1 MVSRE
6 KKQMINLA
14 SKETCT
20 GCTACVNVCVYNAI
34 EIVQDCNGFLYPII
48 NENECVG
55 CGLCEKRCPVL
66 SPLSFDNAITPRAFA
81 LWSVPDRT
89 VSSSGGAFSAFARKI
104 LDNGGIVFGA
114 AFDEKLRCHHIK
126 VDKLEELPPLRGS
139 KYVQSELDGVFL
151 EVKDCLKN
159 GQQVLFTGTPCQI
172 AGLYAYLHKDYD
184 NLLTLDLACHGTPS
198 NAVFQSYLSKLRT
211 LKKCKISSFEFRRRN
226 GWGIAPSI
234 SDRGKLIPIF
244 DIENVYMCAF
254 EKAALFRQ
262 SCYICPF
269 AKLPRVGDCSI
280 ADFWG
285 IGRHGKPFKHNVLRG
300 VSLVLVNNARG
311 MDAIMKLENVFREER
326 TLEESLVENLNIIH
340 PSPLHPQR
348 NEIIQ
353 SFLNPHKSLK
363 DISKEYHLLDNSLK
377 GRIKKY
383 ASKYHLFDFA
393 KIVYDKYRTL

>member
-1 MVSRE
+1 MVE
-6 KKQMINLA
+6 
-14 SKETCT
+14 
-20 GCTACVNVCVYNAI
+20 
-34 EIVQDCNGFLYPII
+34 
-48 NENECVG
+48 
-55 CGLCEKRCPVL
+55 
-66 SPLSFDNAITPRAFA
+66 
-81 LWSVPDRT
+81 
-89 VSSSGGAFSAFARKI
+89 
-104 LDNGGIVFGA
+104 IVFGA

-244 DIENVYMCAF
+244 DIENLYMCAF

-280 ADFWG
+280 AYFWG

>member
-1 MVSRE
+1 
-6 KKQMINLA
+6 MINLA

-139 KYVQSELDGVFL
+139 KYVQSELDGIFL

-198 NAVFQSYLSKLRT
+198 NAVFQSYLSKLRS

-226 GWGIAPSI
+226 GWGYSPAI

-244 DIENVYMCAF
+244 DIENLYMCAF

>member
-1 MVSRE
+1 
-6 KKQMINLA
+6 MISLA
-14 SKETCT
+14 SKESCT
-20 GCTACVNVCVYNAI
+20 GCTACVNSCTHQAVSMKQDDDGFLFPFIDINRCIECSVCVR
-34 EIVQDCNGFLYPII
+34 V
-48 NENECVG
+48 
-55 CGLCEKRCPVL
+55 CPVL
-66 SPLSFDNAITPRAFA
+66 SPSKSDNLSAPGTFA
-81 LWSVPDRT
+81 LWSIPDRT

-104 LDNGGIVFGA
+104 LDDGGIVFGA

-126 VDKLEELPPLRGS
+126 VDKLEGLPPLRGS
-139 KYVQSELDGVFL
+139 KYVQSELDGIFL
-151 EVKDCLKN
+151 EVKDCLKS
-159 GQQVLFTGTPCQI
+159 GKQVLFTGTPCQI

-198 NAVFQSYLSKLRT
+198 NAVFQSYLSKLEN
-211 LKKCKISSFEFRRRN
+211 LKKCKITSFEFRRRN
-226 GWGIAPSI
+226 GWGYAPAV
-234 SDRGKLIPIF
+234 SDRGKLIPVF
-244 DIENVYMCAF
+244 GIENIYMYAF

-262 SCYICPF
+262 SCYVCPF

-285 IGRHGKPFKHNVLRG
+285 IGRHGKPFKHKVLKG

-326 TLEESLVENLNIIH
+326 TLEESLSENPNIIH

-353 SFLNPHKSLK
+353 AFLNPHKSLK
-363 DISKEYHLLDNSLK
+363 DISKEFHLLDNSLK

-383 ASKYHLFDFA
+383 ASKYHLFDIA
-393 KIVYDKYRTL
+393 KIVYDKYKTL

>member
-226 GWGIAPSI
+226 GWGY
-234 SDRGKLIPIF
+234 
-244 DIENVYMCAF
+244 IENLYMCAF

>member
-1 MVSRE
+1 M
-6 KKQMINLA
+6 L
-14 SKETCT
+14 T
-20 GCTACVNVCVYNAI
+20 
-34 EIVQDCNGFLYPII
+34 
-48 NENECVG
+48 CVG

-244 DIENVYMCAF
+244 DIENLYMCAF

-285 IGRHGKPFKHNVLRG
+285 IGRHGKPFKHNVL
-300 VSLVLVNNARG
+300 
-311 MDAIMKLENVFREER
+311 
-326 TLEESLVENLNIIH
+326 
-340 PSPLHPQR
+340 
-348 NEIIQ
+348 
-353 SFLNPHKSLK
+353 
-363 DISKEYHLLDNSLK
+363 
-377 GRIKKY
+377 
-383 ASKYHLFDFA
+383 
-393 KIVYDKYRTL
+393 